1 MQRESSILENETTPG
16 FPPSDGLSEPI
27 AVGRIHAA
35 AAGQTTVLAYH
46 ELSPD
51 ERGYLYGI
59 SAGNFEKHL
68 RLAAELEQSHESDSP
83 NLVLSFDD
91 GHISNYVSALPLLE
105 KHGCKAIFFVIAG
118 RIGQQA
124 DFMTWPQLRELVS
137 LGHRVE
143 AHGWSH
149 AFLTDC
155 SAYQLTLELQ
165 RSKQTIEDRLGVPV
179 EALSAP
185 HGRWNQRVASE
196 CVETGYRRLYTSN
209 PWMPHR
215 REPGLDVIGRLMV
228 RRSMD
233 DMRLRNWLNMSG
245 AQAIL
250 GRTRYGVKQSAKRVL
265 GDRVYHRLW
274 TWLSGWKGS
283 NDTY

>member
-1 MQRESSILENETTPG
+1 MQQESGILENETA
-16 FPPSDGLSEPI
+16 DGYSSPRDLSEQV
-27 AVGRIHAA
+27 AGSRIHAA

-59 SAGNFEKHL
+59 SSGNFEKHL
-68 RLAAELEQSHESDSP
+68 RLAAELQQSDERRTP

-118 RIGQQA
+118 RIGRQA
-124 DFMTWPQLRELVS
+124 DFMTWTHLREIVS

-155 SAYQLTLELQ
+155 SGCQLTLELQ
-165 RSKQTIEDRLGVPV
+165 QSKQVIEDRLGVPV

-185 HGRWNQRVASE
+185 HGRWNHRVASE
-196 CVETGYRRLYTSN
+196 CVEAGYRRLYTSN

-233 DMRLRNWLNMSG
+233 DIRLRNWLDMSPT
-245 AQAIL
+245 QAIV
-250 GRTRYGVKQSAKRVL
+250 GRTRYGLKQSAKQVL
-265 GDRVYHRLW
+265 GDRLYHRLW

-283 NDTY
+283 DDTY